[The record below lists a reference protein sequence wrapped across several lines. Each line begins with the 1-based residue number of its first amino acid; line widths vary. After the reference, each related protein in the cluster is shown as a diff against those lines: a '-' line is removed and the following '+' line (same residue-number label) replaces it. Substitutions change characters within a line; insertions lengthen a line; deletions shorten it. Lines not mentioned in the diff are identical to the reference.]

1 MLLISSLFWKGLLER
16 FLIVPN
22 IDQMITTSYFI
33 AGKVQNYCGRESKVI
48 HPIIQMKNEE

>member
-1 MLLISSLFWKGLLER
+1 MLLMSSLFWKGLLER

-22 IDQMITTSYFI
+22 IDQMIATSYFI
-33 AGKVQNYCGRESKVI
+33 AEKVQNYCGRESKVI